1 MIQYETVDQINEAAK
16 VLVESVAFFSKR
28 LEELL
33 EQNTSNEEQEEAN
46 TRDIL
51 FFKGRLLYEKTQL
64 EILDKMAKKKN
75 FNLKIKN
82 ILENNQL

>member
-51 FFKGRLLYEKTQL
+51 FFKGRLLYEKAQL
-64 EILDKMAKKKN
+64 EILDKMARKKN